1 MENNVKDEQF
11 TAPVEETAIE
21 QQVEK
26 KPWRKTRWG
35 KALIAATGAIVL
47 GVCGYVMFKKLKG
60 TTAET
65 ATDNAVEVEEQKET
79 PRDNNNRRDRFE
91 ARRERWNNQ
100 Q

>member
-1 MENNVKDEQF
+1 MEKENVKKDEQF
-11 TAPVEETAIE
+11 TAPVEAAVE

-26 KPWRKTRWG
+26 KPWYRKPWG
-35 KALIAATGAIVL
+35 KIVIAAAAIGL
-47 GVCGYVMFKKLKG
+47 GVGTAVAVKKLKG
-60 TTAET
+60 TTET